1 MAEGE
6 KNVVTNRKARH
17 QYHILETIEAGI
29 VLQGTE
35 VKSLRQ
41 GKVNLGDAYA
51 KIKDGEVW
59 LVEMHIS
66 PYEQGNIF
74 NHEPRRPRKLLLH
87 KREIKRLLGKVQE
100 RGLTLIPLR
109 IYFKRG
115 KAKVEL
121 ALAKG
126 KRLYDRREDIKRR
139 DEERE
144 ISRSLRRK
152 VSLG

>member
-6 KNVVTNRKARH
+6 KTVVTNRKARH

-66 PYEQGNIF
+66 PYEQGNVF

>member
-6 KNVVTNRKARH
+6 KTVVTNRKARH

-51 KIKDGEVW
+51 KIKDGEIW

-66 PYEQGNIF
+66 PYEQGNVF

-87 KREIKRLLGKVQE
+87 KREIKRLIGKVQE

-126 KRLYDRREDIKRR
+126 KKLYDRREDIKRR

-144 ISRSLRRK
+144 VSRSLRRR

>member
-6 KNVVTNRKARH
+6 KTVVTNRKARH

-51 KIKDGEVW
+51 KIKDGEIW

-66 PYEQGNIF
+66 PYEQGNVF

-87 KREIKRLLGKVQE
+87 KREIKRLIGKVQE

-126 KRLYDRREDIKRR
+126 KKLYDRREDIKRR

-144 ISRSLRRK
+144 VSRSLRRR
-152 VSLG
+152 VSLS

>member
-1 MAEGE
+1 VAEGE
-6 KNVVTNRKARH
+6 KTVVTNRKARH

-51 KIKDGEVW
+51 KIKDGEIW

-66 PYEQGNIF
+66 PYEQGNVF

-87 KREIKRLLGKVQE
+87 KREIKRLIGKVQE

-126 KRLYDRREDIKRR
+126 KKLYDRREDIKRR

-144 ISRSLRRK
+144 VSRSLRRR
-152 VSLG
+152 VSLS

>member
-6 KNVVTNRKARH
+6 KTIATNRKARH

-66 PYEQGNIF
+66 PYEQGNVF

-115 KAKVEL
+115 RAKVEL

-144 ISRSLRRK
+144 VSRSLRRK

>member
-1 MAEGE
+1 VAEGE
-6 KNVVTNRKARH
+6 KTVVTNRKARH

-66 PYEQGNIF
+66 PYEQGNVF

>member
-1 MAEGE
+1 M
-6 KNVVTNRKARH
+6 
-17 QYHILETIEAGI
+17 
-29 VLQGTE
+29 
-35 VKSLRQ
+35 KSLRQ

-66 PYEQGNIF
+66 PYEQGNVF

-115 KAKVEL
+115 RAKVEL

-144 ISRSLRRK
+144 VSRSLRRK